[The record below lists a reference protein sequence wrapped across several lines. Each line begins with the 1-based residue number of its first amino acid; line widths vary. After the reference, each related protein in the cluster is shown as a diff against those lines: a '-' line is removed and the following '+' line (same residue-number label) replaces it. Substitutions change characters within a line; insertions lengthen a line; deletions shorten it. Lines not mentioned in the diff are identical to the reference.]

1 MEAVLYTRVGD
12 DFRRRSRCSRP
23 RSLPCA
29 RPSRRRNSFSDAPAV
44 RDAAQEWLADPQRA
58 KPVLLDVREP
68 WEFETC
74 RIAGSLSMPMRGI
87 PARYHELKRDAEIVM
102 VCHHGAR
109 SFQAGMFLEQMGF
122 TGIINLHGGVAAW
135 ARDVDPA
142 MPTY

>member
-1 MEAVLYTRVGD
+1 MRQL
-12 DFRRRSRCSRP
+12 S
-23 RSLPCA
+23 
-29 RPSRRRNSFSDAPAV
+29 PS
-44 RDAAQEWLADPQRA
+44 QLKEWLADSQRPQ
-58 KPVLLDVREP
+58 PLLLDVREA

-74 RIAGSLSMPMRGI
+74 RIAGSQSMPMRGV
-87 PARYHELKRDAEIVM
+87 PARYNELRRDADIVM

-122 TGIINLHGGVAAW
+122 TSISNLQGGVAAW

>member
-1 MEAVLYTRVGD
+1 MRQI
-12 DFRRRSRCSRP
+12 S
-23 RSLPCA
+23 
-29 RPSRRRNSFSDAPAV
+29 PSEL
-44 RDAAQEWLADPQRA
+44 AAWLADSSRPA
-58 KPVLLDVREP
+58 PLLLDVREP

-74 RIAGSLSMPMRGI
+74 RIAGSQSMPMRGI
-87 PARYHELKRDAEIVM
+87 PARYQELKRDADIVM

>member
-1 MEAVLYTRVGD
+1 MRQ
-12 DFRRRSRCSRP
+12 
-23 RSLPCA
+23 
-29 RPSRRRNSFSDAPAV
+29 FSASQLKD
-44 RDAAQEWLADPQRA
+44 WLADAGRD

-74 RIAGSLSMPMRGI
+74 RIPGSISMPMRGI
-87 PARYHELKRDAEIVM
+87 PARYPELRRDQDIVM

-122 TGIINLHGGVAAW
+122 TSIINLQGGVAAW
-135 ARDVDPA
+135 ARDVDPT

>member
-1 MEAVLYTRVGD
+1 MRQLSASQLKD
-12 DFRRRSRCSRP
+12 
-23 RSLPCA
+23 
-29 RPSRRRNSFSDAPAV
+29 
-44 RDAAQEWLADPQRA
+44 WLADAERTR
-58 KPVLLDVREP
+58 PVLLDVREP

-87 PARYHELKRDAEIVM
+87 PARYHELGRDADIVM

-109 SFQAGMFLEQMGF
+109 SFQAGMFLQQMGF
-122 TGIINLHGGVAAW
+122 SSISNLQGGVAAW

>member
-1 MEAVLYTRVGD
+1 MRQISTFQL
-12 DFRRRSRCSRP
+12 
-23 RSLPCA
+23 
-29 RPSRRRNSFSDAPAV
+29 
-44 RDAAQEWLADPQRA
+44 RDWLADEGRA

-74 RIAGSLSMPMRGI
+74 RIAGSQSMPMRGI
-87 PARYHELKRDAEIVM
+87 PARFRELKRDADIVM
-102 VCHHGAR
+102 ICHHGAR

-122 TGIINLHGGVAAW
+122 AGVINLQGGVAAW